1 MQIGIPTETYA
12 DEKRVATTP
21 EVAGWLQKL
30 GFTVAIQA
38 GAGEKAK
45 FSDQSY
51 SDAGVEIINDP
62 KQLWASSD
70 IILKVRA
77 PEPSEIDY
85 LSAGKTLISFI
96 WPAQNESLLKQ
107 LAATGAS
114 ILAIDS
120 VPRIS
125 RG

>member
-1 MQIGIPTETYA
+1 MQIGIPTEIYA

-30 GFTVAIQA
+30 GYTVAIEA
-38 GAGEKAK
+38 GAGEKAN

-51 SDAGVEIINDP
+51 SDAGVEVIPDTG
-62 KQLWASSD
+62 QLWASSD

-77 PEPSEIDY
+77 PEPSEIEY

-96 WPAQNESLLKQ
+96 WPAQNE
-107 LAATGAS
+107 
-114 ILAIDS
+114 
-120 VPRIS
+120 
-125 RG
+125 